1 MKELVE
7 SLVAARVLKTKRL
20 INAFLANDRVK
31 FVPEE
36 WASDSYLDVAIPIGL
51 EQTIS
56 QPYTVAF
63 MLELLDVQAGQKV
76 LDVGFGSGWTTGI
89 LAHAVGDA
97 GKVYSLEISPELYE
111 FGKSNLAKF
120 GYKNVELFNQSG
132 LPRPSAVGRGWEVHA
147 PFDRILVS
155 ATAPAVPGNLKAQL
169 KVHGPFG
176 KAQGRLERSRNG
188 GKMVIPIGVPHDCAI
203 TLVERVSGDEF
214 KEKTFPGFAFVPLTE

>member
-132 LPRPSAVGRGWEVHA
+132 WDGLPDTA

-188 GKMVIPIGVPHDCAI
+188 GKMVIPIGVPNDCAI

>member
-97 GKVYSLEISPELYE
+97 GRVYSLEISPELYE

-132 LPRPSAVGRGWEVHA
+132 WDGLPDTA